1 MSKKRA
7 AQLRAL
13 INRHS
18 ELYYQQDDPEIS
30 DAEFDAYLVEL
41 RELERAHPELIVP
54 DSPTLRP
61 GGVASST
68 FASVTHDVVMLS
80 LDNAFSNEELAAW
93 GVRISKLVAEPIAYV
108 GEPKLDGLAISLLY
122 ENGRLARAATRGDG
136 VTGED
141 VTANVATIKSIP
153 AKLVGKNLPTRF
165 EVRGEVFMPLDAFAA
180 LNYRQGELGERLF
193 ANPRNAAAGSLRQ
206 KDSAVTATRELD
218 FYAYQLGART
228 GGPELTSHHATL
240 EWLQKLGFPV
250 NSHIEQLTS
259 ITEVTEF
266 CARVL
271 EQRHA
276 LGYEID
282 GAVIKVDDLAQRAEM
297 GTTSKAPRWAIA
309 FKFPPEEKT
318 SKVLE
323 ITVSIGRTGRV
334 TPFARF
340 DPVLVG
346 GSTVAVA
353 TLHNEDEVAR
363 KDVRV
368 GDTVTV
374 RKAGDVIPEVVGP
387 ILSQRPKNA
396 RQWKFPANCP
406 SCGTKLVRL
415 DGESDHHCINIE
427 CPEQRVQRISY
438 FASRPA
444 LDIEGLGEERVRQ
457 FVDAGLLVDVGDI
470 YALDKQRLLPLE
482 RMAEKSVDNLLAAIS
497 QSKTRGLARVLVGL
511 GVRHLGPTAAM
522 AVARTFGSLDALVA
536 ADQETLTGIDGVG
549 PVIAQS
555 VAGFFALPANKKV
568 LDKLRAAKLDLT
580 APKAT
585 SGAGGAL
592 DGKTFVLTGT
602 LAHWTREQAQGEIES
617 RGGKVTSSVSAR
629 TSYVVVGESPG
640 SKLAK
645 AEGLGVEI
653 LDDQS
658 FGALLDNS

>member
-41 RELERAHPELIVP
+41 RELERAHPELITP
-54 DSPTLRP
+54 DSPTLRV
-61 GGVASST
+61 GGSASST
-68 FASVTHDVVMLS
+68 FASVTHDAVMLS

-136 VTGED
+136 ATGED

-180 LNYRQGELGERLF
+180 LNYRQGELGERPF

-206 KDSAVTATRELD
+206 KDSTVTATRELD

-228 GGPELTSHHATL
+228 GGPELASHHATL

-259 ITEVTEF
+259 ITAVTEF

-282 GAVIKVDDLAQRAEM
+282 GAVIKVDDLAQRVEM

-323 ITVSIGRTGRV
+323 ITVSIGRTGRA

-396 RQWKFPANCP
+396 RQWKFPEHCP

-470 YALDKQRLLPLE
+470 YALDKKRLLPLE
-482 RMAEKSVDNLLAAIS
+482 RMAEKSVDNLLAAIA

-522 AVARTFGSLDALVA
+522 AVARTFGSLAALVA

-555 VAGFFALPANKKV
+555 VAGFLALPANQKV

-585 SGAGGAL
+585 SGAGGSL

-645 AEGLGVEI
+645 AESLGVEI
-653 LDDQS
+653 LDGQS
-658 FGALLDNS
+658 FGALLGDS